1 MMMFLPTT
9 NSILRI
15 ASLSVVLAFSTSRYI
30 TFVTAFRS
38 TGLSSS
44 GTTVSPTNPRRRQP
58 QLPTASSA
66 FSSAVPSSSTA
77 AASSASTT
85 TVLYRI
91 RCENK
96 YYQLE
101 ELEDADNCTTE
112 LFLKSNGVVGT
123 CGTPHYNHNRRNWN
137 FEFNFF
143 QFLSLLSLT
152 FLHVHPFFL
161 PFLVS
166 FLFFLR
172 LFPQNISMHCNS
184 M

>member
-9 NSILRI
+9 KSILRI
-15 ASLSVVLAFSTSRYI
+15 ALLSVVLAFSLSH

-38 TGLSSS
+38 TGLFSS
-44 GTTVSPTNPRRRQP
+44 GTTVSPTKQRRRHQ
-58 QLPTASSA
+58 QLPTSSLTFFAKQPIVAFPSTSAS
-66 FSSAVPSSSTA
+66 
-77 AASSASTT
+77 SSAST

-123 CGTPHYNHNRRNWN
+123 CAQHT
-137 FEFNFF
+137 
-143 QFLSLLSLT
+143 T
-152 FLHVHPFFL
+152 T
-161 PFLVS
+161 
-166 FLFFLR
+166 
-172 LFPQNISMHCNS
+172 
-184 M
+184 

>member
-1 MMMFLPTT
+1 MVLFLPTT
-9 NSILRI
+9 KSRLRI
-15 ASLSVVLAFSTSRYI
+15 ASLSVVLAFSTSRYFS
-30 TFVTAFRS
+30 FVTAFQS

-44 GTTVSPTNPRRRQP
+44 GTTISPTNQRRRQP
-58 QLPTASSA
+58 QLPPASPAFSSA
-66 FSSAVPSSSTA
+66 FSAKQPRVAFP
-77 AASSASTT
+77 SASTT

-123 CGTPHYNHNRRNWN
+123 CGTTQYNHNRRNWN
-137 FEFNFF
+137 FEFNFL
-143 QFLSLLSLT
+143 QLLSLVSLT
-152 FLHVHPFFL
+152 FLHVNSFFL
-161 PFLVS
+161 SFLVS
-166 FLFFLR
+166 FFFVR
-172 LFPQNISMHCNS
+172 SFPKNILCNLNS